1 MAEFLSTAGV
11 GGLLAVICFFLGI
24 GILRAFIR
32 VCPPNQVLV
41 VTGTK
46 TRVEGKEY
54 GFRLLKG
61 GWTFV
66 VPYFQSVQPLDLSII
81 PINVRVEG
89 VNSANGITVGAD
101 ATACVCVDDEDE
113 TLLYSAVE
121 RLMGKSR
128 QEVQEQIQQTMVG
141 NFRGALNKTTPLQAM
156 GMVESADAIDLGE
169 TQIVTAETSREMTSD
184 ESEGERARFRSELLT
199 DSTQDLSTFGM
210 RVVSVSMQK
219 IWDTSTYIANL
230 ANKTLSHKRQEVEI
244 EEARLRA
251 RAERAESDA
260 KRRET
265 IAENQANEKIV
276 AAQQEVEVLRR
287 QCEADIE
294 RARLEADSAIAK
306 ASSEGERQVQEVMV
320 ELQRL
325 RNLSTVTL
333 EADTQR
339 QAAETLAHG
348 ESESVRIRQETI
360 NDLLRQKTELVSQ
373 GGDVGKLVLFVQQHL
388 PHLFDAY
395 QEHAKNLGVDNLMV
409 MDDSRGFNGVAN
421 RGPEALV
428 DFLHHFEAAFGIRV
442 RDLLSVSPAP
452 HASEEMGS

>member
-1 MAEFLSTAGV
+1 MSELFSISGI

-24 GILRAFIR
+24 ALLRAFIR
-32 VCPPNQVLV
+32 VCPPHQVLV
-41 VTGTK
+41 VTGSK
-46 TRVEGKEY
+46 THIDGKEY

-101 ATACVCVDDEDE
+101 ATACVCVDNEDE

-128 QEVQEQIQQTMVG
+128 QEVQEQIQQTMIG

-156 GMVESADAIDLGE
+156 GMVESVDAIENDDTPLAP
-169 TQIVTAETSREMTSD
+169 TAASD
-184 ESEGERARFRSELLT
+184 SEGEGERARFRSELLT

-210 RVVSVSMQK
+210 RVVSVSIQK

-260 KRRET
+260 KRRNT
-265 IAENQANEKIV
+265 IAENQANEQIV

-287 QCEADIE
+287 RCEADIE
-294 RARLEADSAIAK
+294 RARLEADSDIAK
-306 ASSEGERQVQEVMV
+306 ASSEGERAVQEAMV

-325 RNLSTVTL
+325 KNRSTVTL
-333 EADTQR
+333 EAEAQR
-339 QAAETLAHG
+339 HAAETLASG
-348 ESESVRIRQETI
+348 ASEAIRIRQATR
-360 NDLLRQKTELVSQ
+360 NDLLRQKTELVAQ
-373 GGDVGKLVLFVQQHL
+373 AGDIGKLVLFVQQHL
-388 PHLFDAY
+388 PHLFEAY
-395 QEHAKNLGVDNLMV
+395 QEYAKEIEVDNLMM
-409 MDDSRGFNGVAN
+409 MDDRRGFNGVAN
-421 RGPEALV
+421 RGPEAFV
-428 DFLHHFEAAFGIRV
+428 DFLRHFEAGFGIRV
-442 RDLLSVSPAP
+442 RDLLNVASRPSKEVVS
-452 HASEEMGS
+452 